1 VALRGARFALE
12 ENSQILD
19 ARRARTDEWGYFQY
33 LQLTPMS
40 LWQCG
45 PVTDRLSPTVTV
57 APPSSKMTTYRM
69 EFDVEGASK
78 LLDTYFAGS
87 EVKAAQFYRAL

>member
-1 VALRGARFALE
+1 MGLFPVFA
-12 ENSQILD
+12 
-19 ARRARTDEWGYFQY
+19 TD
-33 LQLTPMS
+33 THVS
-40 LWQCG
+40 LGMKTTACG

-57 APPSSKMTTYRM
+57 APPSSKMATYRM